1 VESALEQQ
9 LPMQPPAVGTVVRS
23 AAPRLVRDAFGPLAV
38 FYVGWKLIALPVG
51 IVAAML
57 FGAAVYTNERRRER
71 PAMIVRVALVFV
83 LIRGV
88 VGLASGSAHVY
99 LAMEIGIDALI
110 ACVVLGLLARG
121 RPLAELFAQE
131 VFPLPEEMSSSDTFK
146 HAMRTITLVWG
157 VYFLARSLVR
167 LAALLTLTTDGYVLV
182 ASLSDAPF
190 LVGIL
195 AWSIHYTTRAFRRS
209 LRWEALPSAAE
220 PGSAASPTSDLLG
233 GAAPAAE
240 AHTATEALS
249 ARPRATATPL
259 PARSPSAP

>member
-1 VESALEQQ
+1 LRPVESALEQQ
-9 LPMQPPAVGTVVRS
+9 LPMQPPAVGAVVRS
-23 AAPRLVRDAFGPLAV
+23 AGPRLVRDAFGPLAI
-38 FYVGWKLIALPVG
+38 FFAGWKLIALPVG

-57 FGAAVYTNERRRER
+57 FGAAIYSHERRNER

-88 VGLASGSAHVY
+88 VGLASNSARVY

-110 ACVVLGLLARG
+110 ASIVLGLLAGG

-131 VFPLPEEMSSSDTFK
+131 VFPLPEEMRDSDTFR

-157 VYFLARSLVR
+157 LYFLTRSLVR

-190 LVGIL
+190 LIGIL
-195 AWSIHYTTRAFRRS
+195 AWSVHYTTKAFRRS
-209 LRWEALPSAAE
+209 LRWDESPPADVPSAR
-220 PGSAASPTSDLLG
+220 T
-233 GAAPAAE
+233 GALAGQPLPVQPLPAAAE
-240 AHTATEALS
+240 
-249 ARPRATATPL
+249 PL
-259 PARSPSAP
+259 PARSSSS